1 MQKDPANRLQSIN
14 AVLRE
19 MLIKDATENLISERF
34 RPLPQRFVERQRM
47 ADQFRQQR
55 IMQNFAYNQARRD
68 YVQGLRGE
76 REAQRL
82 ERGQARWQERFNRG
96 PAQPPQSTTPPPSSG
111 KPVTPPSARDDWY
124 NDPKPPPYNPDT
136 AQPPPGSNIPPAGD
150 SDRDGTPDNIQR
162 PNEPARA
169 PNYVED
175 PNRGPVGLM
184 GTEGDPAFDAYRRQ
198 FNTGHPGDKAQPPQ
212 QNSQSTPSSTRKGTG
227 QTPPSQQTGNQQ
239 PPADYVTR
247 QEEPP
252 PTDYVTATSNQ
263 LSRSSRPSGMQ
274 PQGGQRSSTQSTARK
289 P

>member
-1 MQKDPANRLQSIN
+1 
-14 AVLRE
+14 
-19 MLIKDATENLISERF
+19 
-34 RPLPQRFVERQRM
+34 M
-47 ADQFRQQR
+47 ADQFRRER
-55 IMQNFAYNQARRD
+55 IMKNFQRTEMRRD
-68 YVQGLRGE
+68 
-76 REAQRL
+76 L
-82 ERGQARWQERFNRG
+82 ERARSDEYRETVRQGRHEQRMAELAARLKGQQQPSPSQNASP
-96 PAQPPQSTTPPPSSG
+96 PAPSSTG